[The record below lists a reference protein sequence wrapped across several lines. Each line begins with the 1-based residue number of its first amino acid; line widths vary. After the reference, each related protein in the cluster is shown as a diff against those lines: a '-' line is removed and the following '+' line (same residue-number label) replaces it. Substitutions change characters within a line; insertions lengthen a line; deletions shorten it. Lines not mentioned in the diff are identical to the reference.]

1 MNEMTTPGTEA
12 APAWRIRHIVAGTDF
27 SDASAQGLARA
38 ADLAR
43 EFGAR
48 LTLAHV
54 VPSSLWDD
62 IGAQLASAVGIGAQP
77 TVDAALAQARER
89 LQERGRALAAAH
101 GVACE
106 ARVSAGRPAAA
117 LAQIAAESGADLL
130 VVGAHGAH
138 PVRALVVGT
147 TAQKLLRVAPCPVL
161 VVKRPPPFAY
171 RTVLVP
177 TDFSAPAR
185 AALVATAA
193 LLPHAHLHVAHAF
206 ELPYDGLMRYA
217 AVDAAAV
224 AHYHAAARERLMQDL
239 ADWTAACGIAP
250 ARRTLHVEHGYP
262 PTRVEAWIGSTRADL
277 VAIAAHGKSELEA
290 TLLGSVSLHTV
301 LAATCDVLLLRGAA
315 TA

>member
-1 MNEMTTPGTEA
+1 MSDST
-12 APAWRIRHIVAGTDF
+12 APVWRIRHIVAGTDF
-27 SDASAQGLARA
+27 SEASAQALERA
-38 ADLAR
+38 AALAR
-43 EFGAR
+43 ECAAR

-54 VPSSLWDD
+54 VPASLWDD
-62 IGAQLASAVGIGAQP
+62 IGAQLASALGIGAES
-77 TVDAALAQARER
+77 VDTALAQARER
-89 LQERGRALAAAH
+89 TQERAAELAAAH
-101 GVACE
+101 SVACE
-106 ARVSAGRPAAA
+106 ARVCAGRPAAT
-117 LAQIAAESGADLL
+117 LGQIAAEAGADLL

-161 VVKRPPPFAY
+161 VVKRPPPFDY

-185 AALVATAA
+185 AALIATAA
-193 LLPHAHLHVAHAF
+193 LLPQAHLHVAHAF

-224 AHYHAAARERLMQDL
+224 AHYHAAARERLTQDL
-239 ADWTAACGIAP
+239 ADWTAAAGIAP

-262 PTRVEAWIGSTRADL
+262 PTQVEGWIASTRADL
-277 VAIAAHGKSELEA
+277 VVIAAHGKSELEA

-315 TA
+315 QA